1 MERAVYVTRA
11 GSLRLTE
18 GDYTRLYFGAEFC
31 QNLIPTVKELG
42 KAIDHTTTH
51 DMAFTLMTP
60 YVTAEGL
67 ASLEPLLDVLAE
79 RVPEAEVV
87 INDWGT
93 LHLLEER
100 SDKFT
105 PVLGRL
111 ITKQKRG
118 PRAVKLI
125 GNVPD
130 TMLDPLRSIGVTAPL
145 FKRFLANHGISRVEL
160 DNPLHGLDVDLTAGD
175 PTMAGSLYTPYVYIS
190 TTRKCLTNACDR
202 TREAVG
208 IRPCGRECDRFTFTR
223 THPSMPVPLILRGN
237 THFVLNDVLPE
248 LLEERGIDRLVVEP
262 EVPL

>member
-1 MERAVYVTRA
+1 MERAVYVARA
-11 GSLRLTE
+11 ASLRLAE
-18 GDYTRLYFGAEFC
+18 GDYTRLYFGTEFC
-31 QNLIPTVKELG
+31 QRLIPTPKELG
-42 KAIDHTTTH
+42 KAIDHAAAHEMT
-51 DMAFTLMTP
+51 FTLMTP

-67 ASLEPLLDVLAE
+67 ASLDPLLDVLAE
-79 RVPEAEVV
+79 RLPDAEVV

-100 SDKFT
+100 SAALS

-111 ITKQKRG
+111 LTKQKRG
-118 PRAVKLI
+118 PRAIKLV
-125 GNVPD
+125 GKVPD

-145 FKRFLANHGISRVEL
+145 FRRFLATHGIARLEL
-160 DNPLHGLDVDLTAGD
+160 DNPLHGLNVDLVASD
-175 PTMAGSLYTPYVYIS
+175 PPLAGSLYTPYAYVS
-190 TTRKCLTNACDR
+190 TTRMCLTNACDR

-237 THFVLNDVLPE
+237 THFIRNDVLPVS
-248 LLEERGIDRLVVEP
+248 LEERGIDRLVVEP